1 MTSCSEVITTK
12 IKCFLC
18 SSEWPHTHAHMSIT
32 NRRDIKG
39 RSECTTRV
47 LGGTRAGGNGDSNGC
62 ISLYTCMNFSKLK
75 KTLSGL

>member
-1 MTSCSEVITTK
+1 
-12 IKCFLC
+12 
-18 SSEWPHTHAHMSIT
+18 MSIT

-75 KTLSGL
+75 KTL